1 MQAPAGA
8 QEAVFLQVGVARLQV
23 NLHLL
28 ASLIYICGALDKS
41 TIHMWFSTSIRLSIA
56 PAISLYLFIFIFS
69 LSPVHVLSLLLLNL
83 TF

>member
-28 ASLIYICGALDKS
+28 ASL
-41 TIHMWFSTSIRLSIA
+41 
-56 PAISLYLFIFIFS
+56 
-69 LSPVHVLSLLLLNL
+69 VL
-83 TF
+83 THKP

>member
-28 ASLIYICGALDKS
+28 ASLGAETVFRS
-41 TIHMWFSTSIRLSIA
+41 VCRLGERKKKKRV
-56 PAISLYLFIFIFS
+56 FS
-69 LSPVHVLSLLLLNL
+69 LFL
-83 TF
+83 FF